1 MEIWGDG
8 NQTRSFMY
16 VDDCITGLDKLIASN
31 FMEPLNLGRS
41 ELVSI
46 NQLVDIVEELAGIKM
61 KRNYNL
67 SAPQGVRGRNS
78 DNTLINKVLGWEPE
92 IDLRTG
98 MKKTYDWIYEEMTSG
113 GNKVF

>member
-16 VDDCITGLDKLIASN
+16 VDDCVTGLDKLVASD

-46 NQLVDIVEELAGIKM
+46 NQLVDIVEEIAGIKM

-98 MKKTYDWIYEEMTSG
+98 MKKTYDWIHHEMTTG